1 MIFIKN
7 KFHDI
12 KTKRVI
18 FTCILSGITLL
29 SVILAYLYTPTPTKT
44 IIGIGF
50 IYFVIEHLINNFF
63 IEKFIT
69 NIKSEYNS
77 NFDKELNDIIFEN
90 IPDLMTFQDSE
101 LKYKKCSKSFIQ
113 TFGLD
118 SSKQVLE
125 KTPYEVFSKLEQNIL
140 SVQYQKM
147 ISEDK
152 HKSLV
157 EFSLSDSNPNSI
169 FEILTVPQIKN
180 GKPSGVLTIGKKKFD
195 NPSYVNMLK
204 LSNLYKLIESA
215 PMLAYIFDTQG
226 NFICGN
232 PRACRFFN
240 EGIDVTLNNEII
252 YFNPEYLKK
261 TLSSDILQIIQKGN
275 CINTEKRLISKN
287 GDKSLYLVN
296 QIPLKDENENIYAII
311 NFSSNIDA
319 EKRICE
325 ERETYIATLSH
336 DLKTPTIAQIR
347 AIELLLSG
355 QMGKLN
361 PEQTEILNLTLDSCK
376 HMYDMIYTLLSTYK
390 FENGEITLNY
400 SSFDI
405 NSMILESISEIS
417 NLADDNSIKI
427 EFISSESIAKICAD
441 KMEIKRVIV
450 NILSNAVNYA
460 YPSTT
465 VYVATQITGNKIE
478 VKVQNSSAYI
488 TPENMSKLF
497 RKYVTHSEKYNKV
510 GMGLGLYLSKKI
522 IHAHKGKIIAESS
535 QKQQKAVFGFIIPV
549 SRDKSVNFKFKQP
562 ASAL

>member
-1 MIFIKN
+1 MIFTKKKLNN
-7 KFHDI
+7 KRLFSYCLL
-12 KTKRVI
+12 TVSAVI
-18 FTCILSGITLL
+18 SIIF
-29 SVILAYLYTPTPTKT
+29 AYLYSPAPTKT
-44 IIGIGF
+44 IIGITVV
-50 IYFVIEHLINNFF
+50 YFLIEQILNNFF
-63 IEKFIT
+63 IEKSIT
-69 NIKSEYNS
+69 KINSDNDS
-77 NFDKELNDIIFEN
+77 NFDKEFSNIILEN
-90 IPDLMTFQDSE
+90 SPDLITFQDSN
-101 LKYKKCSKSFIQ
+101 LKYQKCSNSFIK
-113 TFGLD
+113 TFGFN
-118 SSKQVLE
+118 SKTDVLG
-125 KTPYEVFSKLEQNIL
+125 KTPYEVFSKLEPNIL
-140 SVQYQKM
+140 SVQYQKV
-147 ISEDK
+147 ISEGIRRA
-152 HKSLV
+152 SV
-157 EFSLSDSNPNSI
+157 ECFLSDNNQHCVY
-169 FEILTVPQIKN
+169 EIMTIPQVKN
-180 GKPSGVLTIGKKKFD
+180 GVSSGVLTIGKKK
-195 NPSYVNMLK
+195 NELK
-204 LSNLYKLIESA
+204 QPLNALNLSNIYKLIESA
-215 PMLAYIFDTQG
+215 PMLAYVFDTQG

-232 PRACRFFN
+232 PRASRFFN

-252 YFNPEYLKK
+252 YFNHQHLKK
-261 TLSSDILQIIQKGN
+261 TMSSDISTILQKGN
-275 CINTEKRLISKN
+275 CINTEKCLISKN

-296 QIPLKDENENIYAII
+296 QIPLKDENGSIYAII

-347 AIELLLSG
+347 AIELLLSE

-405 NSMILESISEIS
+405 NSMILDSISEIS
-417 NLADDNSIKI
+417 NLADENSIKI
-427 EFISSESIAKICAD
+427 EFLSSESIAKICAD
-441 KMEIKRVIV
+441 KMEIKRVII

-465 VYVATQITGNKIE
+465 VYVATQITDNQIE

-549 SRDKSVNFKFKQP
+549 SRDRSTKTPHRQT
-562 ASAL
+562 AGAL

>member
-1 MIFIKN
+1 MIF
-7 KFHDI
+7 
-12 KTKRVI
+12 TKKIFTEKRVFVYSLLSVSAIISVI
-18 FTCILSGITLL
+18 FT
-29 SVILAYLYTPTPTKT
+29 YLYNPAPTKT
-44 IIGIGF
+44 IIGITVG
-50 IYFVIEHLINNFF
+50 YFLIEQILNIFF
-63 IEKFIT
+63 IENRISKIQSQ
-69 NIKSEYNS
+69 NIPD
-77 NFDKELNDIIFEN
+77 FDKEFSNIILKN
-90 IPDLMTFQDSE
+90 SQDLITFQDSN
-101 LKYKKCSKSFIQ
+101 LKYKKCSNSFIK
-113 TFGLD
+113 TFGFNSISD
-118 SSKQVLE
+118 VLE
-125 KTPYEVFSKLEQNIL
+125 KTPYEVFSQRQQNSL
-140 SVQYQKM
+140 SNQYQKVI
-147 ISEDK
+147 ISEGI
-152 HKSLV
+152 SSTSV
-157 EFSLSDSNPNSI
+157 ECFLSDKLQKCI
-169 FEILTVPQIKN
+169 YEIMTIPQIKN
-180 GKPSGVLTIGKKKFD
+180 GVASGVLTIGKKKSESKQ
-195 NPSYVNMLK
+195 PLK
-204 LSNLYKLIESA
+204 VLNLSNIYKLIESA
-215 PMLAYIFDTQG
+215 PMLAYVFDTQG

-232 PRACRFFN
+232 PRATRFFN

-252 YFNPEYLKK
+252 YFNPQYLKK
-261 TLSSDILQIIQKGN
+261 TMSSDIFTILQKRN
-275 CINTEKRLISKN
+275 CINTEKCLISKN

-355 QMGKLN
+355 QMGNLN
-361 PEQTEILNLTLDSCK
+361 SEQTEILNLTLDSCK

-405 NSMILESISEIS
+405 NSMILDAISEIS
-417 NLADDNSIKI
+417 NLAKENSIKI

-441 KMEIKRVIV
+441 KMEIKRVII

-465 VYVATQITGNKIE
+465 VYVATQITDNQIE

-488 TPENMSKLF
+488 TLENMSKFF

-522 IHAHKGKIIAESS
+522 IHAHQGKIIAESS
-535 QKQQKAVFGFIIPV
+535 QKQQKAVFGFIIPI
-549 SRDKSVNFKFKQP
+549 SRDKTSKTQPKQT